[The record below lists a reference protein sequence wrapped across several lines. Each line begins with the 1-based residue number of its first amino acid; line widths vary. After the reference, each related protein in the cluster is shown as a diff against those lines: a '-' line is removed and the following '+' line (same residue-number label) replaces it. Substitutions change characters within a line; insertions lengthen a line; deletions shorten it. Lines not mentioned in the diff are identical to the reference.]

1 MLKENSINPTFIKP
15 SLNLWALLDWIFP
28 PFCVHC
34 QKLGYEVCPDCWN
47 GIPQLSGVLT
57 CSRCGKQIAKGHICR
72 ACRDLSPAYDQ
83 LKSWANYD
91 DTVREIVIGIKYQ
104 RRLGLVRYLTPAVAE
119 LIRNWRIDID
129 VMAPV
134 PLGEKRLRERGYN
147 QADLIARPLAKT
159 LRIPYHPPALRRV
172 RETRSQVGL
181 DAEERRSNLSSAF
194 TANPEICRDQSIL
207 ILDDIA
213 TTGATL
219 DACAAALREV
229 GAKNVFCVTVAR
241 TNLSANSN
249 PKNTE
254 VRI

>member
-1 MLKENSINPTFIKP
+1 MLKENSINPTFFKP

-34 QKLGYEVCPDCWN
+34 QKIGYEICPECWN
-47 GIPQLSGVLT
+47 DIPRLSSAHT
-57 CSRCGKQIAKGHICR
+57 CSRCGKQIVKGQTCR
-72 ACRDLSPAYDQ
+72 ACRDLPPAYDQ
-83 LKSWANYD
+83 LKSWSNYD
-91 DTVREIVIGIKYQ
+91 ETVREMVIGIKYQ
-104 RRLGLVRYLTPAVAE
+104 RRLGLVRYLTPALAD
-119 LIRNWRIDID
+119 LIRNWQIDVD

-147 QADLIARPLAKT
+147 QADLIAKPLAKT
-159 LRIPYHPPALRRV
+159 LHIPYRPPALRRV

-181 DAEERRSNLSSAF
+181 DAEERRVNLISAF
-194 TANPEICRDQSIL
+194 KADPEICRDQSFL

-219 DACAAALREV
+219 DACAAALREA
-229 GAKNVFCVTVAR
+229 GAKNVFCITVAR
-241 TNLSANSN
+241 TNLSPNSN